1 MKAAAPREIET
12 AGAGARRKCN
22 QGFALRAPGY
32 RMQLAVARRPPIDGS
47 DPLPF
52 ALPAIGRDF
61 SAGKYA
67 PGGSDSSQLLAHEF
81 VPGVQAQRTEAPSLP
96 APSLPTKPARVRDTT
111 TAVEVAR
118 GPGAPLPLD
127 VQRDAALRFGHSFS
141 HVRIHADAS
150 ASAVAK
156 TLHAAAFTL
165 GGHIVFDA
173 NRYAPESLQGQLLLQ
188 HELRHVSEQRSAA
201 AVAEPDLDA
210 PHPMHERDA
219 HSLDSQV
226 EPVSVQRIQC
236 APEDAEFSL
245 GGGVVD
251 SVGKSAFGDSAWPFI
266 KAVFEGFVGGLRA
279 DVKSGRADQAKGHLS
294 KLFIPW
300 NAVKFYG
307 GYLLGLVLGLISPIT
322 DLVKGIIGVVKLGI
336 SALEWLAKWSPVGV
350 AISPE
355 RQQKVATLMQKFAD
369 LSTEFGKALSDFVSD
384 PKGTVKK
391 FAGFLDN
398 LMQLALGKARE
409 LGTKAAHSMFD
420 FLEKEFFDMGQGI
433 GEVIGALIAQILLLV
448 FSDAIGNLIS
458 KGASFLGK
466 AAEFVAGKAVELF
479 EWVKGFASEVVT
491 LLHDAVKGALKL
503 FEGLV
508 NKAIEAFDA
517 FKAIFTEEAELN
529 AEIERSFAATFTE
542 HPPAQ
547 HVPPGSGIVAQP
559 PEVAAGFAASE
570 LPAFRRLL
578 GKPLTDP
585 AVSKLG
591 EIWTGVANPGEEA
604 TLTLENSRG
613 LFDNQRGRFWRAVR
627 KDTAARRL
635 FEDAGCVFEGGDTT
649 APFQRLPDG
658 SKFQMTIDHIVERQS
673 APTRALA
680 PSNLRVVSRRENVVV
695 LRQLHEQSPF
705 AQ

>member
-1 MKAAAPREIET
+1 M
-12 AGAGARRKCN
+12 
-22 QGFALRAPGY
+22 
-32 RMQLAVARRPPIDGS
+32 
-47 DPLPF
+47 
-52 ALPAIGRDF
+52 LPADPTVVNCWRM
-61 SAGKYA
+61 
-67 PGGSDSSQLLAHEF
+67 SSCLGFRHGEQK
-81 VPGVQAQRTEAPSLP
+81 APSLP

-141 HVRIHADAS
+141 HVRIHADAN
-150 ASAVAK
+150 ASAAAK

-165 GGHIVFDA
+165 GGHIVFGA

-508 NKAIEAFDA
+508 NKAVEAFDA
-517 FKAIFTEEAELN
+517 LAALFTESEGLEAAAKQTTAVTRQVVPPDVEQAVERGIVEESRVTRRPVRRPRPAPPTTRGTAAAARGRFDSLRDGYARRLAVRTGDVHHAIELQVLDRYPGAFTEAELN
-529 AEIERSFAATFTE
+529 TFQNMRGIPEEIGGAKQL
-542 HPPAQ
+542 HN
-547 HVPPGSGIVAQP
+547 
-559 PEVAAGFAASE
+559 
-570 LPAFRRLL
+570 
-578 GKPLTDP
+578 
-585 AVSKLG
+585 SKIREIIDRHYRNLDG
-591 EIWTGVANPGEEA
+591 EI
-604 TLTLENSRG
+604 
-613 LFDNQRGRFWRAVR
+613 
-627 KDTAARRL
+627 ARS
-635 FEDAGCVFEGGDTT
+635 G
-649 APFQRLPDG
+649 
-658 SKFQMTIDHIVERQS
+658 
-673 APTRALA
+673 LA
-680 PSNLRVVSRRENVVV
+680 PGTPAYNNLVRSSLLESRSEIDYVLGQFFSEQRARVF
-695 LRQLHEQSPF
+695 P
-705 AQ
+705 